1 MNIPDTAAPYLDQAS
16 RLALAPVSP
25 LVEIDDTPAPRDLS
39 AAACGFVMP
48 SRDAVRAHDA
58 RLMAR
63 DHYAPPA
70 PIGDDEGDEETTA
83 SELHHNDTFAD
94 SEALVAWTVNKRRES
109 LREHSFR
116 LPSQGS
122 RADVREAF
130 RSMGVPFHD

>member
-16 RLALAPVSP
+16 RLALAPVSA

-70 PIGDDEGDEETTA
+70 PIGDDDEDDEEPNEE
-83 SELHHNDTFAD
+83 SSLYDFAV
-94 SEALVAWTVNKRRES
+94 SKRRDS

-130 RSMGVPFHD
+130 RSMGVLWAD

>member
-1 MNIPDTAAPYLDQAS
+1 MNIPDTAAPHLSQAE
-16 RLALAPVSP
+16 RLASLPVSSF
-25 LVEIDDTPAPRDLS
+25 VDIDDAPAPRDLS

-48 SRDAVRAHDA
+48 SREAVRAHDA

-63 DHYAPPA
+63 DHYASPA
-70 PIGDDEGDEETTA
+70 PIGDDEEDEDQDQEA
-83 SELHHNDTFAD
+83 SLYDFAV
-94 SEALVAWTVNKRRES
+94 SKRRDS

-130 RSMGVPFHD
+130 RSMGVPFVD